1 MNSTKPLALVTG
13 GSRGIGAAICKR
25 LAADGFHVL
34 VNFSSSEEKARA
46 LVQSIQ
52 SEGGSAELFGFN
64 VADSKQ
70 VEERIGALAK
80 ERGPLAVLVNNA
92 GITID
97 GLLIRL
103 KDEDLR
109 KTLSV
114 DLEGA
119 IFCTREAA
127 KGMMRARSG
136 SIIQIGSVVGE
147 SGNAG
152 QAAYAAAK
160 SGLIG
165 FSKAVAKELASRNVR
180 VNVVTPGFIQT
191 DMTGALTDAQKT
203 AIAATIPVGYLGE
216 ADDVAHLVGFLAA
229 PRSRYITGQVIG
241 VNGGMYM

>member
-1 MNSTKPLALVTG
+1 MTERKPLALVTG
-13 GSRGIGAAICKR
+13 GSRGIGAAISKR
-25 LAADGFHVL
+25 LATDGFHVA
-34 VNFSSSEEKARA
+34 VNFSSNEEKARA
-46 LVQSIQ
+46 VVDGIIAA
-52 SEGGSAELFGFN
+52 GGSAELCGFS
-64 VADSKQ
+64 VADSAQ
-70 VEERIGALAK
+70 VEARIGALAK

-92 GITID
+92 GITVD
-97 GLLIRL
+97 GLLIRM

-127 KGMMRARSG
+127 KSMMRARTG

-165 FSKAVAKELASRNVR
+165 FSKAVAKELASRQVR
-180 VNVVTPGFIQT
+180 VNVVAPGFIQT
-191 DMTGALTDAQKT
+191 DMTGTLNDAQKQ
-203 AIAATIPVGYLGE
+203 AILSTIPVGYLGE
-216 ADDVAHLVGFLAA
+216 PEDIAAIVSFLASA
-229 PRSRYITGQVIG
+229 SSRYITGQVIG